1 MPYLPEIPENAT
13 LLDVFRAYPE
23 RRAVKNGPAL
33 CRQADAHADGIT
45 SDDAEAVYAAGWDQ
59 DALYHAVATCALINF
74 MNRLVEDLG
83 IEPQEAYVPMAAER
97 LSKRGYTEMLRML
110 GSEKG

>member
-1 MPYLPEIPENAT
+1 MRPCSTSSAPIP
-13 LLDVFRAYPE
+13 R
-23 RRAVKNGPAL
+23 
-33 CRQADAHADGIT
+33 DARLKTVLRYVAKLTRTPDGIT